1 MIGFNDFQAEWVCP
15 EHTGYAR
22 RKFEKWW
29 RERTEI
35 DPPGTAAECVQI
47 AQKGYLKK
55 PVAITVK
62 TTAGQRFPEIVKYTF
77 AENEPDAE
85 EAALIAALAEDTAE
99 GITAAKIELT
109 DEDVPF

>member
-1 MIGFNDFQAEWVCP
+1 MKE
-15 EHTGYAR
+15 
-22 RKFEKWW
+22 
-29 RERTEI
+29 
-35 DPPGTAAECVQI
+35 
-47 AQKGYLKK
+47 

-99 GITAAKIELT
+99 GITAAEIELT